1 MLCSLPGDGH
11 YAVDRER
18 NRVMKAQI
26 EEELK
31 QLEDEVSDSFSSTGF
46 DCHTSPVFSPANPE
60 SSIEDC
66 LAVLG
71 DRVARDLDTH
81 LASTVHTLLSAPL
94 DYEHFR
100 EAAQDI
106 SCHTQSG
113 WSKVLVPLVL
123 LQALQGEGQIL
134 AHLLPLG
141 VRFLEEAEADYIIQ
155 QGGWVSGHWTGD
167 GWYILVGW
175 DRGRTKN
182 EPLINFSYEVQ
193 ADKCFSLDLLA
204 AVHSIARVGRQ
215 ISTVHFVFLCGR
227 DK

>member
-1 MLCSLPGDGH
+1 MPLALRCSAAVPLGKPLWLPILVAFGQCL
-11 YAVDRER
+11 ER
-18 NRVMKAQI
+18 
-26 EEELK
+26 
-31 QLEDEVSDSFSSTGF
+31 
-46 DCHTSPVFSPANPE
+46 
-60 SSIEDC
+60 
-66 LAVLG
+66 
-71 DRVARDLDTH
+71 DT
-81 LASTVHTLLSAPL
+81 AFPGP
-94 DYEHFR
+94 
-100 EAAQDI
+100 Q
-106 SCHTQSG
+106 
-113 WSKVLVPLVL
+113 VLVPLVL

-215 ISTVHFVFLCGR
+215 ISTVHFVFVGNEF
-227 DK
+227 

>member
-1 MLCSLPGDGH
+1 MQARHSSGGQVQDSGLCA
-11 YAVDRER
+11 AVLWPCLSAWLCAFGRGPEWPLYPEWMD
-18 NRVMKAQI
+18 VAI
-26 EEELK
+26 FYYL
-31 QLEDEVSDSFSSTGF
+31 FSS
-46 DCHTSPVFSPANPE
+46 
-60 SSIEDC
+60 
-66 LAVLG
+66 AVLSSTRALGGSWRRG
-71 DRVARDLDTH
+71 DNTG
-81 LASTVHTLLSAPL
+81 S
-94 DYEHFR
+94 
-100 EAAQDI
+100 
-106 SCHTQSG
+106 
-113 WSKVLVPLVL
+113 
-123 LQALQGEGQIL
+123 IL

-215 ISTVHFVFLCGR
+215 ISTVHLVFVGNEF
-227 DK
+227 